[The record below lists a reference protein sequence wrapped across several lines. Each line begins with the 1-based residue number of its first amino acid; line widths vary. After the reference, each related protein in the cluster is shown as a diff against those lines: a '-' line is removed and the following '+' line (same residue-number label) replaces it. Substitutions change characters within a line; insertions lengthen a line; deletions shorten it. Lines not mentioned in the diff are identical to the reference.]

1 MGIGRGRVAFMRT
14 IEAMEGDL
22 ELGCLGFWEGYGE
35 SVERGVR
42 RAEDG
47 EQGLEEDA
55 ALQRR
60 GRRCRSRGVEVILV
74 EEVAR

>member
-1 MGIGRGRVAFMRT
+1 MRT
-14 IEAMEGDL
+14 VEAVKGDL
-22 ELGCLGFWEGYGE
+22 ELGRVGFWEGDGE
-35 SVERGVR
+35 PVEGRVR

-60 GRRCRSRGVEVILV
+60 GRRRRSRGVEGVLV

>member
-1 MGIGRGRVAFMRT
+1 MRT
-14 IEAMEGDL
+14 VEAVEGDL
-22 ELGCLGFWEGYGE
+22 ELGCVGFWEGDGE
-35 SVERGVR
+35 PVERGVR
-42 RAEDG
+42 GAEDG

-60 GRRCRSRGVEVILV
+60 GRRCRRRGGEGVLV